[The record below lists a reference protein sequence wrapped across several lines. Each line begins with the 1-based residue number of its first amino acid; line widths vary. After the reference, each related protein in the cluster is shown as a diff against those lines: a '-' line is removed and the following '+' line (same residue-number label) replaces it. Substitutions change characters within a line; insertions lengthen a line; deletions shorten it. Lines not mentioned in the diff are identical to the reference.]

1 MCLHLTELYYCKKKI
16 IVIFQE
22 NIISRR
28 LTTKTSVN
36 GIFYMV
42 VEEVEHYFDVC
53 SGQLIVT
60 CVVGKTTIPIHQESF
75 NRCTSKYY
83 VYRYTLKWYFFVTV
97 VCYTLEN
104 TKGLVNGLG
113 LWWLTPFSTI
123 FQLYRADQFY

>member
-1 MCLHLTELYYCKKKI
+1 LCLHLTELYYCKKKI

-42 VEEVEHYFDVC
+42 VEKVEHYFDVC